1 MRNKF
6 YIIFSLVILIGV
18 GLWMF
23 NSRQKEKISLIPKEN
38 KGLQDGD
45 ILFQTSL
52 SSQSKAIQLATHSPY
67 SHMGILLS
75 EGGEWWVLEAIQPVK
90 KTPLND
96 WINRGKDGIYVVKR
110 LKHADS
116 LLNSENIKALK
127 KSGYRHLT
135 KKYDLIFAWS
145 DDEMYCSEL
154 IWKMYHEALGIELC
168 KLQQLQVFDFSNA
181 VVKKKMFERYGNNLP
196 LKEWVVSPQ
205 AIFESNL
212 LESVDLP

>member
-1 MRNKF
+1 MKKKF
-6 YIIFSLVILIGV
+6 YIIFCLVILIGV
-18 GLWMF
+18 GLWLINF
-23 NSRQKEKISLIPKEN
+23 RQNEKISLITKEN

-67 SHMGILLS
+67 SHMCILLT
-75 EGGEWWVLEAIQPVK
+75 EGGEWWVLEPIQPVK

-135 KKYDLIFAWS
+135 
-145 DDEMYCSEL
+145 
-154 IWKMYHEALGIELC
+154 
-168 KLQQLQVFDFSNA
+168 
-181 VVKKKMFERYGNNLP
+181 
-196 LKEWVVSPQ
+196 
-205 AIFESNL
+205 
-212 LESVDLP
+212 